1 MNSKLPE
8 ETIDTLPS
16 PSPEQQAY
24 IQHQSL
30 MLLVSS
36 LNKVIYVFP
45 LTASI
50 LTVLFWPHTNHVIL
64 GSWLVA
70 IYVLSLVRNTVHKT
84 IRQQKSTTLNYSR
97 WLKYMLMLDVITGA
111 LAGFSSVFLAS
122 LPQDFQ
128 WLLIIVIIAISM
140 ESVAGQSA
148 IKSSFIAFSLP
159 LFSGFS
165 LGLILVGSN
174 IFYILSILVLL
185 HAFFL
190 YGNFTAM
197 HHHIKTNLTLTFSN
211 QQLAKQLK
219 QKNQALVT
227 SNKQVNA
234 TSQAKS
240 KFIISMSQ
248 ELRVPLQG
256 MLKLLESVQKNTY
269 DPEHL
274 RSLSIVRS
282 SGVRLLNLLNDLVD
296 VYRLEKGKLQPKV
309 EVFEVRQHFEDL
321 VHLLAINAHI
331 KGLKIF
337 CTIDSKVPAKIET
350 DPVRLS
356 QITLN
361 LLTNA
366 LKFSDQGQVELKISS
381 QMHGEQAFLNIS
393 VSDTG
398 IGIDQDDMKMIFQ
411 PFIQGKSDA
420 ESLGNGLGLAISRE
434 LCQLLDGE
442 MSAHSVAGKGSV
454 FSFEIPVKVIKQS
467 ELPVLYN
474 EKSILLVEGDNQH
487 QISIEHQL
495 RFLNLPYKTAINAK
509 EAMATCAENRNK
521 IAAVIIGHQSKLQQ
535 KLLINLCQR
544 LKLQTIEL
552 LEFGKDNN
560 SEGLTLNYPIKLEQL
575 KIAIN
580 RFLHND

>member
-1 MNSKLPE
+1 MTSKLPE
-8 ETIDTLPS
+8 EIINTPPS
-16 PSPEQQAY
+16 SSPEQQAY
-24 IQHQSL
+24 IQQQSL

-36 LNKVIYVFP
+36 LNKAIYVFP

-64 GSWLVA
+64 GSWFVA
-70 IYVLSLVRNTVHKT
+70 ICVLSLIRNKVHKA
-84 IRQQKSTTLNYSR
+84 ICQQKSTSLNYSH
-97 WLKYMLMLDVITGA
+97 WLKYMLILDVSAGT
-111 LAGFSSVFLAS
+111 LVGFSSVFLAS
-122 LPQDFQ
+122 LPQEFQ
-128 WLLIIVIIAISM
+128 WLLIIVVIAISM

-148 IKSSFIAFSLP
+148 IKSSFFAFTLP
-159 LFSGFS
+159 LFSCFAF
-165 LGLILVGSN
+165 GLILVGSN
-174 IFYILSILVLL
+174 IFYILSIFAVL

-211 QQLAKQLK
+211 QQLAKQLE

-227 SNKQVNA
+227 SNEQVNA
-234 TSQAKS
+234 TSKAKS

-248 ELRVPLQG
+248 ELRIPLQG
-256 MLKLLESVQKNTY
+256 MLKLLESIQKNPH

-282 SGVRLLNLLNDLVD
+282 SGVRLLNLLNDLMD
-296 VYRLEKGKLQPKV
+296 VYRLEKGQLKPKV
-309 EVFEVRQHFEDL
+309 KVFEVRQHFEDL
-321 VHLLAINAHI
+321 GQLLVINAHV
-331 KGLKIF
+331 KGLKLF
-337 CTIDSKVPAKIET
+337 CTIESKVPAKVES

-366 LKFSDQGQVELKISS
+366 LKFTDRGQVELKISS
-381 QMHGEQAFLNIS
+381 QMHNGQAFLNIS

-420 ESLGNGLGLAISRE
+420 DVLGNGLGLAISRE
-434 LCQLLDGE
+434 LCQLLDGD
-442 MSAHSVAGKGSV
+442 MSVHSVAGKGSV
-454 FSFEIPVKVIKQS
+454 FSFKIPVKISQQK
-467 ELPVLYN
+467 ELPLLYSK
-474 EKSILLVEGDNQH
+474 KSILLVEGESEH

-495 RFLNLPYKTAINAK
+495 RFLNLPYETATSAK
-509 EAMATCAENRNK
+509 EAMASCAENRNK
-521 IAAVIIGHQSKLQQ
+521 FSAVIIGHQPELQQ

-552 LEFGKDNN
+552 FEFGKDNN
-560 SEGLTLNYPIKLEQL
+560 SEQLTLNYPVKLEQL
-575 KIAIN
+575 KIMIN
-580 RFLHND
+580 LF

>member
-1 MNSKLPE
+1 LNSKQPE
-8 ETIDTLPS
+8 ETIDTIPLPS
-16 PSPEQQAY
+16 PKQQAY

-50 LTVLFWPHTNHVIL
+50 LTILFWPHTNHVLL
-64 GSWLVA
+64 GGWLVT
-70 IYVLSLVRNTVHKT
+70 IYIFSLVRNTVHKK
-84 IRQQKSTTLNYSR
+84 IRQQKSTNLNYAR
-97 WLKYMLMLDVITGA
+97 WLKYMLILDVIGGT
-111 LAGFSSVFLAS
+111 LVGFSSLFLAS

-140 ESVAGQSA
+140 ESVTGQSA

-159 LFSGFS
+159 FFSGFA
-165 LGLILVGSN
+165 LGLVLLGSN
-174 IFYILSILVLL
+174 IFYILTILVLL

-197 HHHIKTNLTLTFSN
+197 HHHIKTNLTLTFAN

-219 QKNQALVT
+219 QKNQALVI
-227 SNKQVNA
+227 SNEQVNA

-240 KFIISMSQ
+240 KFIVSMSQ
-248 ELRVPLQG
+248 ELRIPLQG
-256 MLKLLESVQKNTY
+256 MLKLLESVQKNSY

-274 RSLSIVRS
+274 RSLTIVHS
-282 SGVRLLNLLNDLVD
+282 SGVRLLNLLNDLMD
-296 VYRLEKGKLQPKV
+296 VYRLEKSQLKPKF
-309 EVFEVRQHFEDL
+309 EVFEVRKHFEDL
-321 VHLLAINAHI
+321 VHLLAINAQI
-331 KGLKIF
+331 KGLKLF
-337 CTIDSKVPAKIET
+337 CTIDSKVPAKIGS

-366 LKFSDQGQVELKISS
+366 LKFTDQGQVELKISS
-381 QMHGEQAFLNIS
+381 QMHGEQAFLNIA

-398 IGIDQDDMKMIFQ
+398 IGIDQDDMKMLFQ
-411 PFIQGKSDA
+411 PFIQGKSEA
-420 ESLGNGLGLAISRE
+420 KTLGNGLGLAISRE

-442 MSAHSVAGKGSV
+442 ISAHSVAGKGSV
-454 FSFEIPVKVIKQS
+454 FSFEIPVKISQQS
-467 ELPVLYN
+467 ELPVLYSK
-474 EKSILLVEGDNQH
+474 KSILLVESENQH
-487 QISIEHQL
+487 QVSIGHQL
-495 RFLNLPYKTAINAK
+495 RFLNLPYETVTNAK
-509 EAMATCAENRNK
+509 EAMAICAEKRNN
-521 IAAVIIGHQSKLQQ
+521 IEAVIIGHQSELQQ

-552 LEFGKDNN
+552 FEFGKDND
-560 SEGLTLNYPIKLEQL
+560 SERLTLNYPIKLEQL
-575 KIAIN
+575 KTTIN
-580 RFLHND
+580 RL

>member
-1 MNSKLPE
+1 LNAKPPE
-8 ETIDTLPS
+8 ETIGMLPS
-16 PSPEQQAY
+16 PSPTQQIY

-36 LNKVIYVFP
+36 LNKAIYVFP
-45 LTASI
+45 LTAII
-50 LTVLFWPHTNHVIL
+50 LTVLFWPHTNHL
-64 GSWLVA
+64 LLTSWLVA
-70 IYVLSLVRNTVHKT
+70 ICVLSLVRNIVHKK
-84 IRQQKSTTLNYSR
+84 ISQQNSTTLNYSR
-97 WLKYMLMLDVITGA
+97 WLKYMLMLDVSGGT
-111 LAGFSSVFLAS
+111 LTGFSSMFLAS
-122 LPQDFQ
+122 LPQEFQ

-148 IKSSFIAFSLP
+148 IKSSFIAFTLP
-159 LFSGFS
+159 LFSGFT
-165 LGLILVGSN
+165 LGLILLGSN
-174 IFYILSILVLL
+174 IFYILSIFAVL

-197 HHHIKTNLTLTFSN
+197 HHQIKTNLTLTFSN
-211 QQLAKQLK
+211 QELAEELK

-227 SNKQVNA
+227 SNEQVNA

-248 ELRVPLQG
+248 ELRIPLQG
-256 MLKLLESVQKNTY
+256 MLKQLESIQKNPY

-274 RSLSIVRS
+274 GSLSIARS
-282 SGVRLLNLLNDLVD
+282 SGVGLLNLLNDLMD
-296 VYRLEKGKLQPKV
+296 VYRLEKGQLKPKIK
-309 EVFEVRQHFEDL
+309 EFDVRQQFEDL
-321 VHLLAINAHI
+321 AHLLVINAHV
-331 KGLKIF
+331 KGLKLF
-337 CTIDSKVPAKIET
+337 CTIDSKVPAKIES

-361 LLTNA
+361 LLANA
-366 LKFSDQGQVELKISS
+366 VKFTDKGQVELKISS
-381 QMHGEQAFLNIS
+381 QMQGEQAFLNIA

-398 IGIDQDDMKMIFQ
+398 IGIDPEHMKMIFI

-420 ESLGNGLGLAISRE
+420 KTLGNGLGLAISRE

-442 MSAHSVAGKGSV
+442 MSADSVTGIGSV
-454 FSFEIPVKVIKQS
+454 FSLEIPVKISQQS
-467 ELPVLYN
+467 ELPVLYS
-474 EKSILLVEGDNQH
+474 KRSILLVEGDSQR
-487 QISIEHQL
+487 QISIKHQL
-495 RFLNLPYKTAINAK
+495 RFLNLSYKTATNAK

-521 IAAVIIGHQSKLQQ
+521 FSAVIIGHQSELQQ

-560 SEGLTLNYPIKLEQL
+560 SEQLTLNYPVKLEQL
-575 KIAIN
+575 KVAID
-580 RFLHND
+580 RL

>member
-8 ETIDTLPS
+8 ETIATPPS

-50 LTVLFWPHTNHVIL
+50 LTVLFWPHTNHVML

-70 IYVLSLVRNTVHKT
+70 IYVLSLVRNTVHK
-84 IRQQKSTTLNYSR
+84 IILQQKNTTLNYSR
-97 WLKYMLMLDVITGA
+97 WLKYMLILDVSGGVLT
-111 LAGFSSVFLAS
+111 GFSSVFLAS
-122 LPQDFQ
+122 LPQEFQ
-128 WLLIIVIIAISM
+128 GLLIIVIIAISM

-148 IKSSFIAFSLP
+148 IKSSFIAFTLP
-159 LFSGFS
+159 LFSGFFF
-165 LGLILVGSN
+165 GLILLGSN
-174 IFYILSILVLL
+174 IFYILSIFVVL

-197 HHHIKTNLTLTFSN
+197 HNHIKTNLTLTFSN

-219 QKNQALVT
+219 QKNQDLVT
-227 SNKQVNA
+227 SNEQVNA

-248 ELRVPLQG
+248 ELRIPLQG
-256 MLKLLESVQKNTY
+256 MLKLLKSIQKNPH

-282 SGVRLLNLLNDLVD
+282 SGVGLLNLLNDLKD
-296 VYRLEKGKLQPKV
+296 VYRLEKGQLKPKV
-309 EVFEVRQHFEDL
+309 KVIEVRQHFEDL
-321 VHLLAINAHI
+321 THLLAVNAHA
-331 KGLKIF
+331 KGLKLF
-337 CTIDSKVPAKIET
+337 CTIDSKVPARIES

-361 LLTNA
+361 FLANA
-366 LKFSDQGQVELKISS
+366 LKFTDQGQVELKITS
-381 QMHGEQAFLNIS
+381 QRHAEQAFLNIA

-420 ESLGNGLGLAISRE
+420 ETLGNGLGLAISRE

-454 FSFEIPVKVIKQS
+454 FSFEIPIKISQQS
-467 ELPVLYN
+467 ELPVLYSK
-474 EKSILLVEGDNQH
+474 KSILLVEGENQH

-495 RFLNLPYKTAINAK
+495 RFLNLPYETVTNAK
-509 EAMATCAENRNK
+509 EAMATCAESRNK
-521 IAAVIIGHQSKLQQ
+521 FSAVIIGHQPELQQ

-552 LEFGKDNN
+552 FEFGNDNN
-560 SEGLTLNYPIKLEQL
+560 KEPLTLNYPVKLEQL
-575 KIAIN
+575 KTTIN
-580 RFLHND
+580 RL

>member
-8 ETIDTLPS
+8 ETIATPPS
-16 PSPEQQAY
+16 SSPEQQAY

-36 LNKVIYVFP
+36 LNKAIYVFP
-45 LTASI
+45 LTAII
-50 LTVLFWPHTNHVIL
+50 LTVLFWSHINHIIL

-70 IYVLSLVRNTVHKT
+70 ICVLSLVRHWVHKI
-84 IRQQKSTTLNYSR
+84 IRQQKSTTQNYPH
-97 WLKYMLMLDVITGA
+97 WLKYMLMLDVSGGT
-111 LAGFSSVFLAS
+111 LAGFSSVFLVS
-122 LPQDFQ
+122 LPQEFQ

-148 IKSSFIAFSLP
+148 IKSSFIAFTLP
-159 LFSGFS
+159 LFSGFT

-174 IFYILSILVLL
+174 IFYILSIFAML
-185 HAFFL
+185 HAFVL

-197 HHHIKTNLTLTFSN
+197 HHHIKTNLALTFSN

-219 QKNQALVT
+219 QKNQALAT
-227 SNKQVNA
+227 SNEQVNA
-234 TSQAKS
+234 ASQAKS

-248 ELRVPLQG
+248 ELRNPLQG
-256 MLKLLESVQKNTY
+256 MLKFLESIQKNPY

-282 SGVRLLNLLNDLVD
+282 SGVGLLNLLNDLMD
-296 VYRLEKGKLQPKV
+296 VYRLEKGQLKPKIK
-309 EVFEVRQHFEDL
+309 VFEVRQHFEDL
-321 VHLLAINAHI
+321 THLMAINAHA
-331 KGLKIF
+331 KELKLF
-337 CTIDSKVPAKIET
+337 CTIDSKVPAKIES

-361 LLTNA
+361 FLANA
-366 LKFSDQGQVELKISS
+366 LKFTNQGQIELKISS
-381 QMHGEQAFLNIS
+381 QMHGKQAFLNIA

-411 PFIQGKSDA
+411 PFIQGTSDA
-420 ESLGNGLGLAISRE
+420 ENIGNGLGLAISRE

-442 MSAHSVAGKGSV
+442 LSAHSVAGKGSV
-454 FSFEIPVKVIKQS
+454 FSFEIPVKISQQN
-467 ELPVLYN
+467 ELPVLYSK
-474 EKSILLVEGDNQH
+474 KSILLVEGENQH

-495 RFLNLPYKTAINAK
+495 RFLNIPYETVTNAK
-509 EAMATCAENRNK
+509 EAMAICAESRNK
-521 IAAVIIGHQSKLQQ
+521 FLAVIIGHQSELQR

-552 LEFGKDNN
+552 FEFDKEKNN
-560 SEGLTLNYPIKLEQL
+560 ESLALNYPVKLEQL
-575 KIAIN
+575 KTTIN
-580 RFLHND
+580 SL